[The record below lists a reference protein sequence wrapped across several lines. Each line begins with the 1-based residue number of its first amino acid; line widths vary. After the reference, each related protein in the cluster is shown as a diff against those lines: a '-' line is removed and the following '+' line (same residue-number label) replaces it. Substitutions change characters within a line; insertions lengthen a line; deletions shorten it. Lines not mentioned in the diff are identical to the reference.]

1 MISCDYIIIGAGFAG
16 AATAYH
22 LACRGVT
29 DVMVL
34 EQEAVAGFHSSGRNA
49 AMIRQCVSD
58 SALARLTRDGA
69 AFLRQQPAGWPSP
82 VAFKQSGSLL
92 LGTGEGWEK
101 LIADAELGRNLG
113 VDVLLWSPEQA
124 KNHVPAL
131 RGAEFDGA
139 IWCPTDGVIDV
150 HALLSGYLKVA
161 VGRGARIRYGCQVR
175 SIRATGSDSVEITTQ
190 DERFHA
196 RVVINAA
203 GAWANTIGAMVG
215 AMQLPLHPCRR
226 HLFVSPPLSWVRPS
240 WPFVWDVSHDIYFRP
255 EGGGLL
261 LCACDQEEM
270 APGDPPVD
278 AAVRE
283 LLAEKIQSYIPG
295 LAEVS
300 INKGWAGF
308 RTLSSDGR
316 FVIGWDPVVK
326 RLFWVAGLGG
336 HGVTT
341 SASVGA
347 MAADLILGAPGKE
360 DDVFSPKRFVSDA
373 PGVYAP
379 IDQKD
384 SGV

>member
-29 DVMVL
+29 DVILL

-58 SALARLTRDGA
+58 PALVRLTRDGA
-69 AFLRQQPAGWPSP
+69 AFLRQQPSDWPSP
-82 VAFKQSGSLL
+82 VPFKRSGSLL
-92 LGTGEGWEK
+92 LGSGEGWEK
-101 LIADAELGRNLG
+101 LKCDAEHGRSLGIE
-113 VDVLLWSPEQA
+113 VVLWSPEQA
-124 KNHVPAL
+124 KSHVPVL

-175 SIRATGSDSVEITTQ
+175 SIRATGDNGLEILTQ
-190 DERFHA
+190 DERLHA
-196 RVVINAA
+196 RIVINAA
-203 GAWANTIGAMVG
+203 GAWANTIGEMVG
-215 AMQLPLHPCRR
+215 ALRLPLRPCRR
-226 HLFVSPPLSWVRPS
+226 HLFVSPPLAWVS
-240 WPFVWDVSHDIYFRP
+240 SGWPFVWDVSHDIYFRP

-300 INKGWAGF
+300 INKSWAGF

-316 FVIGWDPVVK
+316 FIIGWDPIVK
-326 RLFWVAGLGG
+326 GLFWVAGLGG

-347 MAADLILGAPGKE
+347 LAT
-360 DDVFSPKRFVSDA
+360 
-373 PGVYAP
+373 
-379 IDQKD
+379 
-384 SGV
+384 